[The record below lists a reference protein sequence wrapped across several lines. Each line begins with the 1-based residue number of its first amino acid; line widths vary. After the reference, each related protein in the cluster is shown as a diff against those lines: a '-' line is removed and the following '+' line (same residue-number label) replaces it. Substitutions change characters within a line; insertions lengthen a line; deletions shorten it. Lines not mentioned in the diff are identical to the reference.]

1 MERKKKPSKTMPHQK
16 LAAIIVAAGS
26 SRRMGFDK
34 LLAPLAGKP
43 VLQWSIEAFLH
54 CDVVSHVIVV
64 CPHDRFKLLNLPSHG
79 KPIYRTD
86 GGKDRHDSVAA
97 GLSLLHPDTQ
107 YVAVHDGA
115 RPLITSAQIIRV
127 FKSAIQSHSAAS
139 ARRVTETVKR
149 ATPDGIVTAPVDRD
163 NLWLMET
170 PQTFRADLLKK
181 AYHTVRESGKRV
193 TDEVSAM
200 ELIGETTQL
209 VSNPTPNPKIT
220 YPEDLSQALPFLPSN
235 DKSNIHHG

>member
-1 MERKKKPSKTMPHQK
+1 MSTQQ

-34 LLAPLAGKP
+34 LLSPLAGKP

-54 CDVVSHVIVV
+54 CNVVSEVIVV
-64 CPHDRFKLLNLPSHG
+64 CPQDRLEALDLPTVE
-79 KPIYRTD
+79 KNIQRID
-86 GGKDRHDSVAA
+86 GGQDRHDSVAA
-97 GLSLLHPDTQ
+97 GLSLLLPDTE

-127 FKSAIQSHSAAS
+127 YESAILSHSATS
-139 ARRVTETVKR
+139 ARRITETVKR
-149 ATPDGIVTAPVDRD
+149 ASPDGIVTAPIDRD

-170 PQTFRADLLKK
+170 PQTFRVDLLKK
-181 AYHTVRESGKRV
+181 AYDTVRDSGKRV

-200 ELIGETTQL
+200 ELIGEATQL
-209 VSNPTPNPKIT
+209 VSNSTPNPKIT
-220 YPEDLSQALPFLPSN
+220 FPEDLAQASPFLPSTESPN
-235 DKSNIHHG
+235 S